1 MHIRVSPAA
10 LRLASQELRDAN
22 MPVTVTRL
30 ARKTRVKPK
39 SLWYV
44 LKRSAP
50 WLAKEVSLVR
60 GRRDD
65 DRVTYQAFSSAI
77 QRVHKRHGFAA
88 YVLVGEEL
96 GISARAAKDYI
107 AKHKRLRA
115 RRTFYGSWEAR
126 YRVVCASIPEPERTS
141 SRIASAMQSRF
152 HKGSASRVRAYFRRN
167 PHLAIV
173 LKVRD

>member
-96 GISARAAKDYI
+96 GRQVGEFPRRAA
-107 AKHKRLRA
+107 LGVL
-115 RRTFYGSWEAR
+115 TGSGMGQLE
-126 YRVVCASIPEPERTS
+126 I
-141 SRIASAMQSRF
+141 F
-152 HKGSASRVRAYFRRN
+152 LG
-167 PHLAIV
+167 
-173 LKVRD
+173 DD